1 MGLKL
6 SKSTSVENH
15 MKWTLN
21 IFGFLPQIQI
31 FEKYRKINCLKKVTS
46 QRNISSTNKQTRE
59 AKRCSKNELKKEIKL
74 PNFAMNNIVNR
85 TSITVSLFQFPPL

>member
-1 MGLKL
+1 MNIKHFWIFA
-6 SKSTSVENH
+6 ST
-15 MKWTLN
+15 
-21 IFGFLPQIQI
+21 LPQI

-74 PNFAMNNIVNR
+74 PNFAMNNIVN
-85 TSITVSLFQFPPL
+85 